1 MSRGILFILSVFGGI
16 VITSALTAL
25 AFSVDNRTI
34 SGLLLWQHTLF
45 VYLIGPGPTLGHD
58 AHGNQMY
65 EGTPIQRLIFPLGLL
80 LTIPLYSVL
89 SYFFLKWCFRHH

>member
-1 MSRGILFILSVFGGI
+1 MSRGNLFILSVFGGI

-34 SGLLLWQHTLF
+34 SGLLLWQDTLLF
-45 VYLIGPGPTLGHD
+45 YLLGPGPPLGVD
-58 AHGNQMY
+58 EHGHQMY
-65 EGTPIQRLIFPLGLL
+65 EGTPIHMLIVPVGFM

-89 SYFFLKWCFRHH
+89 SYLFLKWWSGHR

>member
-1 MSRGILFILSVFGGI
+1 MSRGNLLILSVFGGI
-16 VITSALTAL
+16 VIAFALTAL

-34 SGLLLWQHTLF
+34 SGLLLWQHTLLF
-45 VYLIGPGPTLGHD
+45 YLIGPRLPVGHY

-65 EGTPIQRLIFPLGLL
+65 EGTPIHLLIFPLGLL

>member
-1 MSRGILFILSVFGGI
+1 MSRGNLFILSVFGGI

-34 SGLLLWQHTLF
+34 SGLLLWQDTLLF
-45 VYLIGPGPTLGHD
+45 YIVGPGPPLGLD
-58 AHGNQMY
+58 AHGHQMY
-65 EGTPIQRLIFPLGLL
+65 EGTPIHMLIVPVGFL

-89 SYFFLKWCFRHH
+89 SYFLLKWCIRHH